1 MKLSLRVLLL
11 AIAFLASSVSAQTVR
26 GTPNEIF
33 RPISKHIVQ
42 QLVDLGIKKVG
53 MMDVEKLLAD
63 LETVEWRTFSLGFFA
78 GSGGKRQTSIYLV
91 EQRMVAVSTYALD
104 NLVGQPIPLWEWALH
119 EALGALGYPDENYEL
134 TTSLHF
140 LVKNNTLETSQRIN
154 FVEESFSA
162 ISIRTTNQIYSS
174 EGGTTIIGGGGDAP
188 IITFKTQLLDY
199 YFNWV
204 DANHSELSKKKK
216 KQGFNRLVAQA
227 IEFDLIRD
235 YSTAD
240 FSIRDNVVW
249 LGIRGNSQPEL
260 ILNDEYMA
268 TLLTALAPYLFE

>member
-1 MKLSLRVLLL
+1 MLVMTMLVLS
-11 AIAFLASSVSAQTVR
+11 ISAHAVR

-33 RPISKHIVQ
+33 RPVSKHIVQ
-42 QLVDLGIKKVG
+42 QLVDLGVNTVG
-53 MMDVEKLLAD
+53 QLDTKKLLAD
-63 LETVEWRTFSLGFFA
+63 LDTVEWRTFNLGFFA

-91 EQRMVAVSTYALD
+91 EQRMVAVSTYALE

-140 LVKNNTLETSQRIN
+140 LVKSSTLDTIQRISL
-154 FVEESFSA
+154 VEESFSA

-188 IITFKTQLLDY
+188 IITFKTQLLEHY
-199 YFNWV
+199 VHWV
-204 DANHSELSKKKK
+204 DTNYPELSKKKK
-216 KQGFNRLVAQA
+216 KQGFSRLVAQA
-227 IEFDLIRD
+227 IEFDLKRD

-240 FSIRDNVVW
+240 FIIRDNTVW
-249 LGIRGNSQPEL
+249 LGIRGNTDPEL
-260 ILNDEYMA
+260 ILNDEYMDK
-268 TLLTALAPYLFE
+268 LLTALASRLFE